1 MDNDVVMSDMEGKA
15 LMSYENSNA
24 LKSIK
29 KIASELEIL
38 LE

>member
-15 LMSYENSNA
+15 LMSYKNSNA

-38 LE
+38 LG